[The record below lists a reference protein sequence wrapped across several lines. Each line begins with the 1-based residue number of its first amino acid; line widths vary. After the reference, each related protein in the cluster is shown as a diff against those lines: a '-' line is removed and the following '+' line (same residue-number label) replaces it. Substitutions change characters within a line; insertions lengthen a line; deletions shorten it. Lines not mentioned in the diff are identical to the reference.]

1 MISVAYINNGCVD
14 SFFEKAFEQYDKEVT
29 SLMNEARKSYV
40 DLRSNTDLI
49 MLESEIMGELDN
61 SQTAILEAEGQ
72 SFVKK
77 LGQTLIS
84 LFESFVK
91 FVDSIVQKVKDFNFS
106 LKSNEKKMNALVKN
120 HPELAKEKI
129 QLLADEGG
137 LDFSDFKSLA
147 DLDKEFFQIVE
158 MSKKADIDPNSLKGK
173 WEAAKKKLNMQDSTV
188 KTVAGVASA
197 ATATIGLA
205 LAIKKFKGDV
215 AKSQKDA
222 ITSKETIRRA
232 KAAAYD
238 AITEDNPES
247 ENWGKANVLLGIYRE
262 LQGKH
267 QKAIQNDASVLN
279 KMSNVIASAI
289 DKALDS
295 AAGKTVLGNTKET
308 IHADLKHIN
317 DTNPDNKKDKDNK
330 N

>member
-1 MISVAYINNGCVD
+1 MISAAYINNGCVD
-14 SFFEKAFEQYDKEVT
+14 SFFEKAFEQYENDVN
-29 SLMNEARKSYV
+29 SLMSEAKKSYV

-215 AKSQKDA
+215 AKSQREA

-238 AITEDNPES
+238 AIKEDNHES

-295 AAGKTVLGNTKET
+295 AAGKAVLGNTKET

-317 DTNPDNKKDKDNK
+317 DTNPDNKKDN